1 MKPPG
6 LPPRRI
12 KLIKRVITA
21 ATLIIIM
28 SLAIWFQG
36 WPLRVLLLVSML
48 MSTSEMYRAFRR
60 IGYDPVRWSG
70 YAYCVLAVLAQAYY
84 ARLTGGM
91 FQSISP
97 TMFALIIG
105 LLLAMT
111 VIILKGKV
119 AFDSL
124 MSTVFPMLYPGLFF
138 SLIITLQDLPTRLVS
153 TLALVLTFFIA
164 SVNDTFA
171 LFVGLRFGRH
181 KLSPEISP
189 NKSVEGSVAGLVSS
203 VLFAML
209 VPWVAARIA
218 ASYPALQAQLSASP
232 LPPVWAF
239 GLLGLVAGAL
249 SQVGDLVA
257 SLVKRHCGI
266 KDFGTIFPGHGGML
280 DRMDGILFCGVACYV
295 FFKIYGL

>member
-1 MKPPG
+1 M
-6 LPPRRI
+6 
-12 KLIKRVITA
+12 IKRIVTA
-21 ATLIIIM
+21 AILIIIM
-28 SLAIWFQG
+28 ALGIWFQG
-36 WPLRVLLLVSML
+36 WPLRVILLISML

-60 IGYDPVRWSG
+60 INYDPVRWSG
-70 YAYCVLAVLAQAYY
+70 YVYCVLAVLAQAYY
-84 ARLTGGM
+84 ATLNA
-91 FQSISP
+91 
-97 TMFALIIG
+97 MFALIIG

-111 VIILKGKV
+111 VIVFKGKV

-124 MSTVFPMLYPGLFF
+124 VSTVFPMLYPGLFF
-138 SLIITLQDLPTRLVS
+138 SLIITLQDLNTRTAS
-153 TLALVLTFFIA
+153 TLALILTFFIA

-171 LFVGLRFGRH
+171 LFIGLRFGKH

-189 NKSVEGSVAGLVSS
+189 KKSVEGSIAGLISS

-209 VPWVAARIA
+209 VPWVTGMIA
-218 ASYPALQAQLSASP
+218 AKHPQIAADLAASP
-232 LPPVWAF
+232 LPPLWAF
-239 GLLGLVAGAL
+239 GVLGLIAGGL
-249 SQVGDLVA
+249 SQIGDLVA

>member
-1 MKPPG
+1 MVK
-6 LPPRRI
+6 RI
-12 KLIKRVITA
+12 ITA
-21 ATLIIIM
+21 AILIIIM
-28 SLAIWFQG
+28 SLGIWFQG
-36 WPLRVLLLVSML
+36 WLLRALLLLGML
-48 MSTSEMYRAFRR
+48 MSTSEMYRAFRK

-70 YAYCVLAVLAQAYY
+70 YAYCVLAVLAQAYH
-84 ARLTGGM
+84 AQLTGRVSL

-97 TMFALIIG
+97 PMFALIVG

-124 MSTVFPMLYPGLFF
+124 MITVFPMLYPGLFF
-138 SLIITLQDLPTRLVS
+138 SLIITLQDLPTRVVS
-153 TLALVLTFFIA
+153 TLALILTFFIA

-171 LFVGLRFGRH
+171 LFVGLRFGKHR
-181 KLSPEISP
+181 LAPEISP
-189 NKSVEGSVAGLVSS
+189 KKSWEGSVAGLISS
-203 VLFAML
+203 VGFAVL
-209 VPWVAARIA
+209 VPWIIQRMAAVFPEIA
-218 ASYPALQAQLSASP
+218 AQLQIAP
-232 LPPVWAF
+232 LPPLWAF
-239 GLLGLVAGAL
+239 AVLGLVAGAL

-295 FFKIYGL
+295 FFKIAGL

>member
-1 MKPPG
+1 M
-6 LPPRRI
+6 
-12 KLIKRVITA
+12 IKRIITA
-21 ATLIIIM
+21 SILIIIM

-36 WPLRVLLLVSML
+36 WPLRALLLWGML

-70 YAYCVLAVLAQAYY
+70 YVYCVLAVLAQAYY
-84 ARLTGGM
+84 GALQGGTL

-97 TMFALIIG
+97 SMFALIIG
-105 LLLAMT
+105 LLLGMS
-111 VIILKGKV
+111 VIIFKGKV
-119 AFDSL
+119 AFDSM

-138 SLIITLQDLPTRLVS
+138 SLILALQDLPTRTVS
-153 TLALVLTFFIA
+153 TLALILTFFIA

-171 LFVGLRFGRH
+171 LFIGIRFGKH

-189 NKSVEGSVAGLVSS
+189 KKSVEGSIAGLIAS
-203 VLFAML
+203 VGFAVL
-209 VPWVAARIA
+209 VPWLTMRIA
-218 ASYPALQAQLSASP
+218 PSFPRMQEQLAAAP
-232 LPPVWAF
+232 LPPLWAF
-239 GLLGLVAGAL
+239 AVLGLIAGGL
-249 SQVGDLVA
+249 SQIGDLVA

-295 FFKIYGL
+295 FFKIAGL

>member
-1 MKPPG
+1 M
-6 LPPRRI
+6 
-12 KLIKRVITA
+12 IKRVITA
-21 ATLIIIM
+21 AILIVIM
-28 SLAIWFQG
+28 ALGIWFQG
-36 WPLRVLLLVSML
+36 WQLRAILLVSML
-48 MSTSEMYRAFRR
+48 MSTSEMYRAFRK

-70 YAYCVLAVLAQAYY
+70 YTYCVLAVLAQAYY
-84 ARLTGGM
+84 ANLTGGM
-91 FQSISP
+91 FESISP
-97 TMFALIIG
+97 AMFALIIG

-111 VIILKGKV
+111 VIIFKGKV

-138 SLIITLQDLPTRLVS
+138 SLIITLQDLHSRVIS

-171 LFVGLRFGRH
+171 LFIGLRFGKHR
-181 KLSPEISP
+181 LSPEISP
-189 NKSVEGSVAGLVSS
+189 KKSVEGSIAGLVSS
-203 VLFAML
+203 VVFAML
-209 VPWVAARIA
+209 APWLTQRLAL
-218 ASYPALQAQLSASP
+218 SYPAMQAQLAASP
-232 LPPVWAF
+232 LPPLWAF
-239 GLLGLVAGAL
+239 ALLGLVAGGL
-249 SQVGDLVA
+249 SQIGDLVA

>member
-1 MKPPG
+1 M
-6 LPPRRI
+6 
-12 KLIKRVITA
+12 IKRIITA
-21 ATLIIIM
+21 AILIIIM

-36 WPLRVLLLVSML
+36 WPLRALLLWGML
-48 MSTSEMYRAFRR
+48 MSTSEMYRAFRK

-70 YAYCVLAVLAQAYY
+70 YTYCVLAVLAQAYY
-84 ARLTGGM
+84 AQLTGQVGM

-97 TMFALIIG
+97 PMLALVLG

-138 SLIITLQDLPTRLVS
+138 SLIITLQDLPTKVIS
-153 TLALVLTFFIA
+153 TLALILTFFIA

-171 LFVGLRFGRH
+171 LFIGLRFGKH

-189 NKSVEGSVAGLVSS
+189 KKSKEGAAAGLVAS
-203 VLFAML
+203 VIFAVL
-209 VPWVAARIA
+209 VPWIIQRMAPSFPKIAEQLAVA
-218 ASYPALQAQLSASP
+218 P
-232 LPPVWAF
+232 LPPLWAF
-239 GLLGLVAGAL
+239 AVLGLVAGAL
-249 SQVGDLVA
+249 SQIGDLVA

-295 FFKIYGL
+295 FFKIAGL

>member
-1 MKPPG
+1 M
-6 LPPRRI
+6 
-12 KLIKRVITA
+12 IKRIITA
-21 ATLIIIM
+21 AVLIAIM
-28 SLAIWFQG
+28 GLGIWFQG
-36 WPLRVLLLVSML
+36 WPLRIILLVSML

-60 IGYDPVRWSG
+60 INYDPVRWSG
-70 YAYCVLAVLAQAYY
+70 YVYCVLAVLAQAYY
-84 ARLTGGM
+84 ANLTGSLLD
-91 FQSISP
+91 SISP
-97 TMFALIIG
+97 AMFALIIG

-111 VIILKGKV
+111 VIVFKGKV

-138 SLIITLQDLPTRLVS
+138 SLIVSLQDLTTRTAA
-153 TLALVLTFFIA
+153 TLAPVLAFFVA

-171 LFVGLRFGRH
+171 LFIGLRFGRH

-189 NKSVEGSVAGLVSS
+189 KKSVEGSVAGLISS
-203 VLFAML
+203 VIFAML
-209 VPWVAARIA
+209 APWVTGLLAANHPQIA
-218 ASYPALQAQLSASP
+218 ADLAVSP
-232 LPPVWAF
+232 LPPLWAF
-239 GLLGLVAGAL
+239 GVLGLVAGGL
-249 SQVGDLVA
+249 SQIGDLVA

>member
-1 MKPPG
+1 M
-6 LPPRRI
+6 
-12 KLIKRVITA
+12 IKRVITA
-21 ATLIIIM
+21 AILIVIM
-28 SLAIWFQG
+28 ALGIWFQG
-36 WPLRVLLLVSML
+36 WPLRAILLVSML
-48 MSTSEMYRAFRR
+48 MSTSEMYRAFRK

-70 YAYCVLAVLAQAYY
+70 YTYCVLAVLAQAYY
-84 ARLTGGM
+84 ANLTGGM
-91 FQSISP
+91 FESISP
-97 TMFALIIG
+97 AMFALIIG

-111 VIILKGKV
+111 VIIFKGKV

-138 SLIITLQDLPTRLVS
+138 SLIITLQDLHTRVIS

-171 LFVGLRFGRH
+171 LFIGLRFGKHR
-181 KLSPEISP
+181 LSPEISP
-189 NKSVEGSVAGLVSS
+189 KKSVEGSIAGLVSS
-203 VLFAML
+203 VAFAML
-209 VPWVAARIA
+209 TPWLTQRLAP
-218 ASYPALQAQLSASP
+218 SYPAIQAQLAASP
-232 LPPVWAF
+232 LPPLWAF
-239 GLLGLVAGAL
+239 ALLGLVAGGL
-249 SQVGDLVA
+249 SQIGDLVA

>member
-1 MKPPG
+1 M
-6 LPPRRI
+6 
-12 KLIKRVITA
+12 IKRVITA
-21 ATLIIIM
+21 AILILIM
-28 SLAIWFQG
+28 SLGIWFQG
-36 WPLRVLLLVSML
+36 WPLRVMLLISML
-48 MSTSEMYRAFRR
+48 MSTSEMYRAFRK

-70 YAYCVLAVLAQAYY
+70 YVYCVLAVLAQAFY
-84 ARLTGGM
+84 ATLNDASL
-91 FQSISP
+91 FHSISP
-97 TMFALIIG
+97 AMFALIIG

-111 VIILKGKV
+111 VIVFKGKV

-138 SLIITLQDLPTRLVS
+138 SLIITLQDLPTRLIS

-171 LFVGLRFGRH
+171 LFIGLRFGKHR
-181 KLSPEISP
+181 LSPEISP
-189 NKSVEGSVAGLVSS
+189 KKSVEGSIAGLVSS

-209 VPWVAARIA
+209 VAWIAGRIA
-218 ASYPALQAQLSASP
+218 AGNPALQAQLAARP
-232 LPPVWAF
+232 LPPMWAF
-239 GLLGLVAGAL
+239 AILGLVAGGL
-249 SQVGDLVA
+249 SQIGDLVA